1 MKKWVLSVLL
11 IGVVTIFSTIG
22 ILFTLAKNPQDTEF
36 ERVSKL
42 IQDQQLIE
50 EIESVYSYNSEKSY
64 ITVIGKTTE
73 KEPVAYLV
81 DKENYQSAY
90 EVKLSTGVT
99 KDHAEEMVTKNQA
112 VKEILYTKL
121 GYEEVGPVW
130 EVTYVNAD
138 DSLSYTY
145 VNFITGDW
153 WKRIS
158 NL

>member
-1 MKKWVLSVLL
+1 MISIL
-11 IGVVTIFSTIG
+11 IIGAVSIFSGIG
-22 ILFTLAKNPQDTEF
+22 ILYTLAKNPQDAEF
-36 ERVSKL
+36 EKVTKL
-42 IQDQQLIE
+42 VQDQQLIQ
-50 EIESVYSYNSEKSY
+50 EIESVYSYNSVKSY
-64 ITVIGKTTE
+64 ITVIGKTSE
-73 KEPVAYLV
+73 EEHVAYLV
-81 DKENYQSAY
+81 DKENYQSAF

-99 KDHAEEMVTKNQA
+99 KEHAEELVSQNQA

-130 EVTYVNAD
+130 EVTYVNAED
-138 DSLSYTY
+138 ALSYTY

>member
-1 MKKWVLSVLL
+1 MKKWILSILI
-11 IGVVTIFSTIG
+11 IGVVFICSAMG
-22 ILFTLAKNPQDTEF
+22 IVYTVAKNPQDTEF

-42 IQDQQLIE
+42 VQDQELIE
-50 EIESVYSYNSEKSY
+50 EVEAVYSYNSVKSY
-64 ITVIGKTTE
+64 ITVIGTSAE
-73 KEPVAYLV
+73 EEPVAYLV
-81 DKENYQSAY
+81 DKENYQSAF
-90 EVKLSTGVT
+90 EVKLSSGVT
-99 KDHAEEMVTKNQA
+99 KEYAEDLVMQNQA

-130 EVTYVNAD
+130 EVTFVNAD
-138 DSLSYTY
+138 NALSYTY